1 MQAYEILNIIGENN
15 TMLIASI
22 LMFLIIILYKL
33 IVAKLNRDMY
43 VHEMELKNV
52 MIEKVNHDNESTV
65 KRALNNMPEG
75 IGEDEFFDRLKKEL
89 LEISYIQLKEPD
101 KNNENDSLYKFLE
114 SYHQQA
120 LQHSNIQFW
129 FSIGAAVVGFGFIIV
144 MFCTSLNKAW
154 YECVTRILPGAIIDA
169 VSFLFFNQAH
179 EARDRSVKFFK
190 ELNYD
195 KQISKSVSIA
205 DSIEDVETKSSLKA
219 EIALHI
225 IGLNNDVKK
234 NN

>member
-1 MQAYEILNIIGENN
+1 MQTYEMLKVIGDNYIMVITIL
-15 TMLIASI
+15 
-22 LMFLIIILYKL
+22 LMFLITIFYKL

-43 VHEMELKNV
+43 MHEIELKNV

-65 KRALNNMPEG
+65 KKALNNIPEG

-89 LEISYIQLKEPD
+89 LEVSYIQLKEPD

-129 FSIGAAVVGFGFIIV
+129 FSIVAAVVGFGFIIV
-144 MFCTSLNKAW
+144 MFCTSLDKAW
-154 YECVTRILPGAIIDA
+154 YECATRILPGAIIDA
-169 VSFLFFNQAH
+169 VSLLFFNQAH

-205 DSIEDVETKSSLKA
+205 DSIEDIDTKSSLKA

-234 NN
+234 DN

>member
-1 MQAYEILNIIGENN
+1 
-15 TMLIASI
+15 
-22 LMFLIIILYKL
+22 MFLITIFYKL
-33 IVAKLNRDMY
+33 IVAKINRDMY
-43 VHEMELKNV
+43 VREMELKNV
-52 MIEKVNHDNESTV
+52 MIERVNHDNENTV
-65 KRALNNMPEG
+65 KKVLNNIPEG

-101 KNNENDSLYKFLE
+101 KIGENDSLYKFLE

-120 LQHSNIQFW
+120 LLHSNLQFY
-129 FSIGAAVVGFGFIIV
+129 FSLGAAVVGFGFIII
-144 MFCTSLNKAW
+144 MFCTSLDKVW
-154 YECVTRILPGAIIDA
+154 YVSITRILPGAVIDA

-179 EARDRSVKFFK
+179 EARDRAAKFFK

-205 DSIEDVETKSSLKA
+205 DSIDDVETKSSLKA

-225 IGLNNDVKK
+225 IGLNNAVKK
-234 NN
+234 SNS